1 MVIRERSGRTIGQG
15 GLMAWVGLAM
25 ALGMALPAEA
35 QLQRSPTPSTASL
48 GTVQATPAMAM
59 DGHSTDG
66 HSTDGHGEGDPSAD
80 PELDDLNQPRPSAPS
95 PVELVTAAHGNHFTV
110 GFPQGWTITH
120 AEDSPLLKA
129 QSPAEPTIITEISWY
144 TEAPGQVFAALM
156 ADIQAEGHTV
166 ARYDAIT
173 MDGTT
178 AIRLW
183 LTDLPESEPTHAFL
197 SVVGY
202 GNATALLVSRYN
214 ARSHDLDNL
223 LSQIHQS
230 FRRMTPS
237 AADPQPAPTD
247 DR

>member
-1 MVIRERSGRTIGQG
+1 MVIRERGGRTTGQG
-15 GLMAWVGLAM
+15 RLMAWVGLAM
-25 ALGMALPAEA
+25 ALGMVLPAEA
-35 QLQRSPTPSTASL
+35 QIQRSPTTSTASL
-48 GTVQATPAMAM
+48 GTIPATPAMAM

-66 HSTDGHGEGDPSAD
+66 HGENDPSAN
-80 PELDDLNQPRPSAPS
+80 PELEDLNQPRPSAPS

-120 AEDSPLLKA
+120 AETSPLLKA
-129 QSPAEPTIITEISWY
+129 QSPTEPAITTEISWY
-144 TEAPGQVFAALM
+144 AEAPGQVFAALM

-183 LTDLPESEPTHAFL
+183 LTDLPESEPAHAFL

-202 GNATALLVSRYN
+202 GNTTALLVSRYD
-214 ARSHDLDNL
+214 APSHDLDNL

-237 AADPQPAPTD
+237 AAEPQSAPAD
-247 DR
+247 GR